1 MLSTENNLGGLAAP
15 TEVRHD
21 SRTHTQQA
29 AAPVP
34 RHHAPPLALYL
45 LSPSLPPSLPAPPAD
60 RSQVAEMRLSEVTP
74 DASAAD
80 QSRVDLVVA
89 NVTAYFPKKISR
101 NQCGGRV
108 RRVGC
113 VPRAIGY

>member
-1 MLSTENNLGGLAAP
+1 
-15 TEVRHD
+15 
-21 SRTHTQQA
+21 
-29 AAPVP
+29 
-34 RHHAPPLALYL
+34 
-45 LSPSLPPSLPAPPAD
+45 
-60 RSQVAEMRLSEVTP
+60 MRLSEVTP

-113 VPRAIGY
+113 VPRAIGC